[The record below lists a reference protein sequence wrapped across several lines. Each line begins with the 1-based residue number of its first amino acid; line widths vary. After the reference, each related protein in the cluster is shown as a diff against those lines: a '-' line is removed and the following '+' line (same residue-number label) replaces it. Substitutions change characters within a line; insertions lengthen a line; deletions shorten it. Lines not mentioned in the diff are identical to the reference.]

1 MLIGLFTSIVMVHGL
16 NGHWRDTWTAGDQ
29 IFWLKDLLPEL
40 VPNAR
45 IFSWGYDSRTHSST
59 PVSEEFIWGHGTNL
73 VSDLTLERDATNV
86 RPICPL
92 LVLPLI
98 ESQSVRRPI
107 IFVGHSLGGLVI
119 KSV

>member
-1 MLIGLFTSIVMVHGL
+1 MVHGL

-29 IFWLKDLLPEL
+29 LFWLKDLLPEL

-45 IFSWGYDSRTHSST
+45 IFSWGYDSRTHGST
-59 PVSEEFIWGHGTNL
+59 PVSEEFIWGHGINL

-86 RPICPL
+86 RSICPL

-98 ESQSVRRPI
+98 GSRVYDVRSFLSGIVSV
-107 IFVGHSLGGLVI
+107 VWSLRAYKLTR
-119 KSV
+119 